1 MTSALTYAEAP
12 HPYTPAVAVG
22 GFVFVSGRLGVR
34 DGVFVDGGVEAEA
47 SQALRNA
54 EAELAAFDLDLTNAV
69 KVTVF
74 LADIGDLQAF
84 NRAYAAVMPEPRPAR
99 SCVAVDALPFNGRVE
114 IEIVAS
120 AQRRN
125 ALTP

>member
-1 MTSALTYAEAP
+1 LTYAEAP
-12 HPYTPAVAVG
+12 HPYTPAVAAG